1 MNDTAR
7 SPLFSTSAAAS
18 ATPTTLPVQP
28 LPRRVADLPGAA
40 SEPGIR
46 VPWRRLDRLAS
57 AATLGLILASPETAL
72 QVARTLGPRIPSLAP
87 APSHARAATPRREV
101 IR

>member
-7 SPLFSTSAAAS
+7 PPLYSTSAAAL
-18 ATPTTLPVQP
+18 AAPATLPVQS

-40 SEPGIR
+40 NERGIR
-46 VPWRRLDRLAS
+46 LPWRRLDQLAS
-57 AATLGLILASPETAL
+57 AATLGLILASPQTAL
-72 QVARTLGPRIPSLAP
+72 QMARTLGPRIPPSAP
-87 APSHARAATPRREV
+87 ARSRASAATPRREV